1 MANVGDKARVTKGHP
16 VGYEDIIT
24 RMFLATSGETIYQLG
39 YEFVQCQRDEIEII
53 ERTSDIQQYRIGD
66 TVLYPCEKGAPPQEC
81 LVFQAHYA
89 TFGDTSKPTVMYY
102 IRAGYADFR
111 LVHPSELT
119 PVTYSLF

>member
-1 MANVGDKARVTKGHP
+1 MISVGDKARITKGHS
-16 VGYEDIIT
+16 VGYEDTIT

-39 YEFVQCQRDEIEII
+39 YDFVQCQRNEIDII

-66 TVLYPCEKGAPPQEC
+66 TVLYSCEKGEPPQEC

-89 TFGDTSKPTVMYY
+89 TFGDASKPTVMYY

-111 LVHPSELT
+111 IVFPSELT

>member
-1 MANVGDKARVTKGHP
+1 MISVGDKARIIKGHS
-16 VGYEDIIT
+16 VGYEDTVT
-24 RMFLATSGETIYQLG
+24 RMFLATSGYD
-39 YEFVQCQRDEIEII
+39 FVQCQRDEIEII

-102 IRAGYADFR
+102 IHAGYADFR
-111 LVHPSELT
+111 IVFPGELT
-119 PVTYSLF
+119 PITYSLF